1 MRRHLL
7 PLLAAFTSL
16 SLLAGCDGESTE
28 SDSADATAVVAE
40 HTVEA
45 QAVRAMLND
54 PATTK
59 DVLVGGKVTAA
70 AAKALLAHR
79 DGADGALRT
88 ADDDL
93 FDTMREVD
101 DVKGVGSATLKRLVS
116 LAEARGFTA
125 AEKAKVREV
134 IFSPHPAAESHNAE
148 VARVIGTAKRS
159 LDIAM
164 YSYSDAGIGAALADA
179 VKRGVKVRFIFETA
193 SEDRKAATS
202 AALAATK
209 SGKLEA
215 AGVDVRWVNKI
226 MHHKM
231 MIVDG
236 PRDDAATAATATL
249 VTGSGNWSNGAATV
263 YDENTLFMTGYP
275 ELTLRMQREFNL
287 LWDHSTDLVS
297 NAALVSEPSTLAIS
311 EESLPLAPGMHVFFT
326 SDNFTVEGTTFKVT
340 TKNTVSDELVR
351 AIDAAEE
358 RIHIASGHLR
368 SRPVAQA
375 LMRKAAED
383 PDVEIKI
390 YLDGQEYISDSSNAS
405 QIADQ
410 QACLTA
416 ATTDAKRRACEDKSF
431 LYGREVQKAGADV
444 RYKYY
449 AYRWDAGY
457 AAQMHNKFLII
468 DDSLFSGSYN
478 LSDNAEHNT
487 FENMFMFTG
496 PEFAD
501 LVETYEQKFQDLW
514 VQGDGLLEGLQKT
527 IDEEATI
534 PIVFPAMS
542 LSWEQVRDL
551 KSLIAAECPL
561 VNSSEFRTNP
571 TAHKTCTK

>member
-1 MRRHLL
+1 MRLL
-7 PLLAAFTSL
+7 PSLLAALTSL
-16 SLLAGCDGESTE
+16 SLLAGCDGETTE
-28 SDSADATAVVAE
+28 SDSSDATSVVPE
-40 HTVEA
+40 HTAEA
-45 QAVRAMLND
+45 QALRALLND
-54 PATTK
+54 PATTR
-59 DVLVGGKVTAA
+59 DVLVQGKVTSS
-70 AAKALLAHR
+70 AAKALLAYR
-79 DGADGALRT
+79 DGADATLRT
-88 ADDDL
+88 ADDNL
-93 FDTMREVD
+93 FDTVREVD
-101 DVKGVGSATLKRLVS
+101 DVKGVGSATLKRLVT
-116 LAEARGFTA
+116 LADTRGYLA
-125 AEKAKVREV
+125 AEKAKQREV
-134 IFSPHPAAESHNAE
+134 IFSPQLAAESHNAE
-148 VARVIGTAKRS
+148 VARVIASAKSS

-164 YSYSDAGIGAALADA
+164 YSYSDAGIAAALADA

-193 SEDRKAATS
+193 SEDRKATTS

-215 AGVDVRWVNKI
+215 MGVDVRWVNKI
-226 MHHKM
+226 MHHKL

-236 PRDDAATAATATL
+236 PRDAAEAASTATL

-275 ELTLRMQREFNL
+275 ELALRMQREFNH

-297 NAALVSEPSTLAIS
+297 NTAIVSEPSTLAIT
-311 EESLPLAPGMHVFFT
+311 EEAMPLSPGMHVFLT
-326 SDNFTVEGTTFKVT
+326 SDNFTVEGTSFKVT

-368 SRPVAQA
+368 SRPVSEA

-383 PDVEIKI
+383 PGVEIKV
-390 YLDGQEYISDSSNAS
+390 YLDGQEYISDSGNTQ
-405 QIADQ
+405 QIASRET
-410 QACLTA
+410 CLAT
-416 ATTDAKRRACEDKSF
+416 ATTDAKKRACEDKSF
-431 LYGREVQKAGADV
+431 LYGREVEKAGANV

-468 DDSLFSGSYN
+468 DDSLYTGSYN

-487 FENMFMFTG
+487 FENMFLFTG

-501 LVETYEQKFQDLW
+501 LVEAYEDKFQDLW
-514 VQGDGLLEGLQKT
+514 VQGDGLLAGLTKT
-527 IDEEATI
+527 IEDETTI
-534 PIVFPAMS
+534 PIVFPGMS
-542 LSWEQVRDL
+542 LSWQEVRDL
-551 KSLIAAECPL
+551 KSLIAAECPD

-571 TAHKTCTK
+571 TAHRTCTK